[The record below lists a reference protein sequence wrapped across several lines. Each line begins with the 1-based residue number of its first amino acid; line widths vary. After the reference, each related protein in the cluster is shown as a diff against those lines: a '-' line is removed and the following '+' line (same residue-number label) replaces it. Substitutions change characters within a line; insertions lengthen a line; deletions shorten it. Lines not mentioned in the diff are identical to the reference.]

1 MSRVYNTIGSLTTI
15 KDHLVK
21 NNIYDFKS
29 LKEVIDF
36 KNSYVSKRNE
46 ILAQSKDLILKEKG
60 QLTAELNELDAVVSR
75 HKTEVERKLN
85 LEIEDLVEEKLKL
98 ASGSSTQIFA
108 KLWDKFRQTEL
119 QREID
124 RKRRNFNE
132 IVNSSLAGFAAELQ
146 IKRNRQRFIEANF
159 EAAVHE
165 RAQMSL
171 FELDRK
177 KIAINAIGSFIPGA
191 LGEQQVVKTL
201 EVLPDNCHLINDF
214 SISFSKAIYYSQ
226 GNDYIKT
233 IQIDHILIT
242 PAGVFIIETKNWSE
256 KSINNLDLRSPVQQI
271 KRSSF
276 ALFVL
281 MHDSGLSLN
290 LHHWGDKKIPIK
302 NLIVMIHSKP
312 NAEFQF
318 IKILTLNELPGYVK
332 YFKPIFSDT
341 EVQYI
346 TDHLNYLNGKEMV

>member
-177 KIAINAIGSFIPGA
+177 KMAINEIGSFIPGA

-214 SISFSKAIYYSQ
+214 SVSFSKAIYYSQ

-332 YFKPIFSDT
+332 YFNPIFSDT